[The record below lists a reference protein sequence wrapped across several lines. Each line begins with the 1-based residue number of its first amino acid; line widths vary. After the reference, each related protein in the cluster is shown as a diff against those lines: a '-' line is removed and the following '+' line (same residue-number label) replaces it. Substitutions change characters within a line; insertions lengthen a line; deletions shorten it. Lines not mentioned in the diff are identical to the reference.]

1 MGRTKKQAHDEDTDL
16 TLEQIE
22 ELRKVLEQTEAR
34 ILAKAEDGLQL
45 SMNRDLD
52 RGKDSIDESTDE
64 ELLSTELRLR
74 DREKK
79 LLAKV
84 RTAMERLEEGTI
96 NICEDCGGPIGFRRL
111 LVRPVTT
118 LCIDCK
124 EAREANERM
133 LESIRKTSGGLS
145 AETTVS
151 EDEL

>member
-1 MGRTKKQAHDEDTDL
+1 MARRKKTDRDEDISL
-16 TLEQIE
+16 KKEQVD
-22 ELRKVLEQTEAR
+22 ELRKVLQEMETR
-34 ILAKAEDGLQL
+34 ILDKAEDGLQL

-52 RGKDSIDESTDE
+52 RGKDSIDESSEE

-84 RTAMERLEEGTI
+84 RNALERLEEGTI
-96 NICEDCGGPIGFRRL
+96 NECEDCGGPIGFRRL

-124 EAREANERM
+124 EAREAKERM
-133 LESIRKTSGGLS
+133 LESIQEKGASAGLS
-145 AETTVS
+145 ATVP
-151 EDEL
+151 EDDL